1 MPVTRRALVDLPPD
15 LPLPVRVFV
24 IWLTVI
30 LWKRQA
36 EAASG

>member
-1 MPVTRRALVDLPPD
+1 